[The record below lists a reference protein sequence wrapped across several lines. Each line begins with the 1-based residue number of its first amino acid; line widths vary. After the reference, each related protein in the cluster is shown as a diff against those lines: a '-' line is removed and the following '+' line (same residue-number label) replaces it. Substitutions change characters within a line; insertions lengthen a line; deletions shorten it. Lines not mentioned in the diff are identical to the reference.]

1 MIDPVP
7 AGYHTATPV
16 LFVSHLTD
24 AVEFY
29 RQAFGAEQEGRLWAP
44 TGKLA
49 GMEVRIGDSRLR
61 ILAESPERDF
71 RAPTSLHGRTG
82 MVHLYL
88 PDAPAVFERAQSAG
102 ATVVEPLKEQYWG
115 DESGVLEDPYGHRWF
130 IARHIEDLTAEDIL
144 SRGPTT
150 PL

>member
-1 MIDPVP
+1 MVDPVP

-24 AVEFY
+24 AIEFY
-29 RQAFGAEQEGRLWAP
+29 QQAFEATEEIRLWAP

-49 GMEVRIGDSRLR
+49 GLEIRIGDSRIR
-61 ILAESPERDF
+61 ILSEAPERDF
-71 RAPTSLHGRTG
+71 RAPTSLQGRTG

-88 PDAPAVFERAQSAG
+88 PNAQEVFERAQKNG
-102 ATVVEPLKEQYWG
+102 ATLVEPLNEQYWG
-115 DESGVLEDPYGHRWF
+115 DLCGIVEDPYGHRWF
-130 IARHIEDLTAEDIL
+130 IAQHIEDLTAEEIL

-150 PL
+150 PN